1 MNEKSNGA
9 SRRTP
14 RCPSI
19 ASVVMMMVVV
29 MVVMMMAGV
38 TRPDANDDTAVVMV
52 VMVVMMMTHLHRNLR
67 DPHSVLRA
75 LVLRALRFRKTS
87 IVGL

>member
-1 MNEKSNGA
+1 
-9 SRRTP
+9 
-14 RCPSI
+14 
-19 ASVVMMMVVV
+19 MMMVMVVV
-29 MVVMMMAGV
+29 MVVMMAGV
-38 TRPDANDDTAVVMV
+38 TRPDANDDTAVVM
-52 VMVVMMMTHLHRNLR
+52 VMMMTHLHRNLR